1 MTSPDALRAA
11 FEQWVTAKPYEM
23 PVDRLDAYGAEYRLD
38 EVELAWEAWQ
48 AALAHAAPTPEP
60 VDRAAIAAAVERE
73 WAKVTHYNGWTQ
85 SEMAGAQ
92 SFKLM
97 VMRLLTGGTSAKP
110 SKQLCEHASVKWDA
124 LGGRGV
130 CHSCNATVFCSNAT
144 RQASGR
150 YDCGRNNLQCG
161 FPACLLTEGTDER
174 SGT

>member
-60 VDRAAIAAAVERE
+60 VDRAAITAAVERMRVG
-73 WAKVTHYNGWTQ
+73 WSGVYVDGYNH
-85 SEMAGAQ
+85 AIYDV
-92 SFKLM
+92 L
-97 VMRLLTGGTSAKP
+97 RLLTGGTDSAVCEWHQVEEDYDSYTACHNRCFEFNDGTPADNHFTYCPYCAKP
-110 SKQLCEHASVKWDA
+110 I
-124 LGGRGV
+124 R
-130 CHSCNATVFCSNAT
+130 TV
-144 RQASGR
+144 
-150 YDCGRNNLQCG
+150 
-161 FPACLLTEGTDER
+161 LTGGTDER